1 MSTILKGVTSKQ
13 TLLIAAVLVAILLV
27 FGVNTAQQD
36 NLVASESLKSSP
48 DYFITQVKIKEFDR
62 NGQLIEILNAEQTL
76 HYVKDKTT
84 LLEQPY
90 VERHAELGSWHAKSD
105 KGSIEDG
112 SRDILLT
119 QNARATKKHQNAAD
133 ITLASDTIHYL
144 DEDES
149 LTSYGH
155 AKLYS
160 TQGTTTADTIFAY
173 INSEKVVM
181 TRSVR
186 GHYEPTPKN

>member
-1 MSTILKGVTSKQ
+1 MKVMERSTFKY
-13 TLLIAAVLVAILLV
+13 LLLTIAAVAVGGFLWGLKTVSQ
-27 FGVNTAQQD
+27 G
-36 NLVASESLKSSP
+36 NLVASESLKTSP
-48 DYFITQVKIKEFDR
+48 DYFITKVRIKEFDR
-62 NGQLIEILNAEQTL
+62 TGHLIETLNAEQTL
-76 HYVKDKTT
+76 HYVKDKKT
-84 LLEQPY
+84 LLEQPFI
-90 VERHAELGSWHAKSD
+90 ERQAELGSWHAKAD

-119 QNARATKKHQNAAD
+119 ENANATKKHINSAD
-133 ITLASDTIHYL
+133 ITLSSDTIHYL

-160 TQGTTTADTIFAY
+160 TQGTTTAETIIAY

>member
-1 MSTILKGVTSKQ
+1 MKTIERTAIKYLMLAIVVIA
-13 TLLIAAVLVAILLV
+13 IAAV
-27 FGVNTAQQD
+27 FWGVNTGRVG
-36 NLVASESLKSSP
+36 NLVTSESLSTSP
-48 DYFITQVKIKEFDR
+48 DYFITKVRIKEFDA
-62 NGQLIEILNAEQTL
+62 NGKLIETLNAEQTL
-76 HYVKDKTT
+76 HYVKDKKT
-84 LLEQPY
+84 LLQHPY
-90 VERHAELGSWHAKSD
+90 VERQAELGSWNAQAD

-119 QNARATKKHQNAAD
+119 ENANATKKHINSAD
-133 ITLASDTIHYL
+133 ITLSSDTIHYL

-160 TQGTTTADTIFAY
+160 TQGTTTAETIIAY